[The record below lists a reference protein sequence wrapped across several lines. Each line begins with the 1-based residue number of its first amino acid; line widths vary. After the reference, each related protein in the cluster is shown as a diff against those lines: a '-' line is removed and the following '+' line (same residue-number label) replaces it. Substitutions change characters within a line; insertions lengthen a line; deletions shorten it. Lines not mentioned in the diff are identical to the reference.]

1 MSSLFCFFSVVQG
14 EKPMDQR
21 YLTTSLNVTY
31 HPSLPP
37 EHTEQCFKMRRF
49 APPLAAC
56 SKGTGLSAPLCR
68 CPQRSS
74 GSSPKGNLPTPHCP
88 GAQGKD
94 LTKWHFSGM
103 LWPWKLFTRN
113 VHKSPLSLRVSG
125 CGNARHAL
133 NTWAMWGSF
142 WLSAQLGWPG
152 PQPPLDGDCTAHP
165 SLAHLL
171 FLLQF
176 FLSPWGPHIMPQHR
190 GLPPGECRQGP
201 AWTSFWCAVPE
212 NHPRPSNDSLA
223 SGCLGSAEIQLSSAK
238 GACYSQAQVL
248 SPKLPFSQ
256 MLSDFPLLWQN

>member
-1 MSSLFCFFSVVQG
+1 M
-14 EKPMDQR
+14 P
-21 YLTTSLNVTY
+21 LTTSLNVTY

-37 EHTEQCFKMRRF
+37 EHTEQCFEMRRF
-49 APPLAAC
+49 APTLAAC
-56 SKGTGLSAPLCR
+56 SKGTGLRAPLCR

-113 VHKSPLSLRVSG
+113 VHKSPVSLRVSG
-125 CGNARHAL
+125 CGNAGHAL

-190 GLPPGECRQGP
+190 GLPPGECPVRDLPGPVPGVLCPRTTPGHPTTPWPVAALGVQKYSCPRQKGRVT
-201 AWTSFWCAVPE
+201 ARHRC
-212 NHPRPSNDSLA
+212 
-223 SGCLGSAEIQLSSAK
+223 CLPNSPSAK
-238 GACYSQAQVL
+238 CFLTSHCSGRTKTL
-248 SPKLPFSQ
+248 NP
-256 MLSDFPLLWQN
+256 